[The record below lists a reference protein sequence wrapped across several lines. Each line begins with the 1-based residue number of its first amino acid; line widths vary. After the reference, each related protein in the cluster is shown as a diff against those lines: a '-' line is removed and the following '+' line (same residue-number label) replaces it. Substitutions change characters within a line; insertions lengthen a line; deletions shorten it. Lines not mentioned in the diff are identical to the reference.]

1 MRDIVF
7 IAMEDWD
14 EVWRRNQPVAAG
26 FARRSPEHK
35 VLFVGLSIDFSHL
48 IRKGRFKQAL
58 RGVFRRQLTSPPGF
72 EFDNI
77 RLLNCVKWLPN
88 TLSWG
93 RAFNRWLERIHIRRA
108 CRKLGIKRPL
118 LWINPYYATHM
129 VGQLGE
135 EGVVYDVGDDWTS
148 FPQPTEWLRK
158 LVVAEDEELTRRAD
172 AVIVVSKRLF
182 EMKQQHARRLYHIPN
197 GVYVERYAAVCN
209 RTLPPHPLA
218 RNWNHPVLGYTGSVH
233 QDRLNI
239 DMIAALAKAYPQATI
254 ALVGPNMLDP
264 SAAAALSAHKN
275 ILLTG
280 PVDFSE
286 MPQIMSAFD
295 VCIVPHRVN
304 DFTESLSPLKLY
316 EYLASGLPT
325 VATPASGF
333 RQFPHLIHLAADNE
347 SFIEAVG
354 VALNEPASLRR
365 QRQVAA
371 SEHSWDARLDEIES
385 VVATALSPNAA
396 VAAGRMEAANAV

>member
-35 VLFVGLSIDFSHL
+35 VLFVGLSIDISHL

-58 RGVFRRQLTSPPGF
+58 KGIFRRQLTSPPGF

-77 RLLNCVKWLPN
+77 RLLNSVKWLPN
-88 TLSWG
+88 TLTIG
-93 RAFNRWLERIHIRRA
+93 RKFNRWLERIHIRRA
-108 CRKLGIKRPL
+108 CRKLGMKRPL
-118 LWINPYYATHM
+118 LWINPHYAVHM
-129 VGQLGE
+129 LGRIGE

-148 FPQPTEWLRK
+148 FPQPSEWLRK
-158 LVVAEDEELTRRAD
+158 LVIAEDEELTRRAD
-172 AVIVVSKRLF
+172 AVIVVSKRLY
-182 EMKQQHARRLYHIPN
+182 EMKLHQARRLQHIPN

-218 RNWNHPVLGYTGSVH
+218 KKWNHPVLAYTGSVH
-233 QDRLNI
+233 QDRVNI
-239 DMIAALAKAYPQATI
+239 DMIVALARAYPQATI
-254 ALVGPNMLDP
+254 AMIGPNMLEP
-264 SAAAALSAHKN
+264 SAAAKFAAEKN
-275 ILLTG
+275 IVLTG
-280 PVDFSE
+280 PIDFSE
-286 MPQIMSAFD
+286 MPQMMSAFD
-295 VCIVPHRVN
+295 VCIVPHLVN

-316 EYLASGLPT
+316 EYLASGLAT
-325 VATPASGF
+325 VSTPVSGF
-333 RQFPHLIHLAADNE
+333 RNFPHLIHLAADNQ

-385 VVATALSPNAA
+385 VVASALAPSATEPTSKMEIVDAA
-396 VAAGRMEAANAV
+396 